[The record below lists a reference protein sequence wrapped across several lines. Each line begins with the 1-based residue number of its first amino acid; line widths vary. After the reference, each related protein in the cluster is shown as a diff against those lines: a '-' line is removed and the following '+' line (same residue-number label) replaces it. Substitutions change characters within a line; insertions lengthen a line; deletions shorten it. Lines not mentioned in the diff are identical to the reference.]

1 MATYVMSDIHGQLNS
16 FHSMIDKIGLDK
28 EKDTLYL
35 LGDYVDWGQDGVG
48 VIQQIMKMQKDGYSI
63 KCLMG
68 NHEKMMLGLKRYARL
83 GCLRLDDLAEFY
95 TE

>member
-35 LGDYVDWGQDGVG
+35 LGDYVDWG
-48 VIQQIMKMQKDGYSI
+48 
-63 KCLMG
+63 
-68 NHEKMMLGLKRYARL
+68 R
-83 GCLRLDDLAEFY
+83 